1 MARVHLPRSRRLSSG
16 DMRPTA
22 TSLPPS
28 PSVPAN
34 VLDGRRPGGV
44 ILAVLELLE
53 RQAGAGVPLTVK
65 SFHLGGF
72 TR

>member
-1 MARVHLPRSRRLSSG
+1 M
-16 DMRPTA
+16 
-22 TSLPPS
+22 
-28 PSVPAN
+28 
-34 VLDGRRPGGV
+34 
-44 ILAVLELLE
+44 LE

>member
-1 MARVHLPRSRRLSSG
+1 VFG
-16 DMRPTA
+16 T
-22 TSLPPS
+22 PS
-28 PSVPAN
+28 N
-34 VLDGRRPGGV
+34 
-44 ILAVLELLE
+44 AVVEMLE